1 MFVFTTQKMDSCC
14 EQQGD
19 TCQYEEQY
27 LYSNTLRLVL
37 VTFPAS
43 YLSLC
48 SKPIG
53 LHSKHPMTTTFD
65 HTGYWHATHKQEY
78 CLVAALGSIS
88 QAGGG
93 NTFYHKKGNA
103 LVQRQAMHTTV
114 SWLYQGYSS
123 EILLSLTL
131 LQMACS
137 WKEYKSDFGRFGR
150 LNKSD
155 FWEVWMVKT
164 FGDPRVTE
172 HRSHD

>member
-1 MFVFTTQKMDSCC
+1 MPPTNRNTVLWLHLGVFPR
-14 EQQGD
+14 QG
-19 TCQYEEQY
+19 
-27 LYSNTLRLVL
+27 
-37 VTFPAS
+37 
-43 YLSLC
+43 
-48 SKPIG
+48 G
-53 LHSKHPMTTTFD
+53 
-65 HTGYWHATHKQEY
+65 G
-78 CLVAALGSIS
+78 
-88 QAGGG
+88 GGG